1 MIDINAKKPWL
12 SDVERNVSIKKTE
25 NGGNLVF
32 KALVLKILFN
42 IVKVVHGSIKLFM
55 ADLLSNGLLDI

>member
-12 SDVERNVSIKKTE
+12 FYVERNVSIKKTE